1 MVIVLRIF
9 IIFLGGL
16 VGWVMPSLLGVED
29 TYARLL
35 WPVMG
40 LAGGILVVGIESVV
54 TRRASALIPPVVM
67 GLILGLAM
75 AQIFSFVPELV
86 TKRVTQITLEV
97 RETANNVMRA
107 ALFGFF
113 SYVGI
118 VMLMRAQPMFRFI
131 TPFLD
136 FIRRQVKTPKPLVL
150 DTSVIIDGRISDI
163 CDTGLIDNPVVIP
176 KFVLQELQDIADS
189 PDKLKRGRGRRG
201 LEVLNRLQRN
211 EYLDIEINDSIV
223 PSVGGVDNKL
233 VRLTNRLD
241 GKLVTN
247 DFNLS
252 KIAQLQ
258 GVRVVNVNDLAGA
271 LKPVVLPGEEIALR
285 IVKEGEEAGQ
295 GVGYLDDGTMV
306 VVEKA
311 REKVGEEV
319 RVLVTSVFQTSA
331 GKMLFGRPK
340 ED

>member
-1 MVIVLRIF
+1 MVIICMRIF
-9 IIFLGGL
+9 FVFLGGL
-16 VGWVMPSLLGVED
+16 IGWILPGMLGVEE
-29 TYARLL
+29 TYAQYL

-40 LAGGILVVGIESVV
+40 VSGAILVVGIESVM
-54 TRRASALIPPVVM
+54 TKRASALIPPVVI
-67 GLILGLAM
+67 GLIFGLAM
-75 AQIFSFVPELV
+75 AQIFAFVPEFL
-86 TKRVTQITLEV
+86 TKNLALATGVQEEANTVIT
-97 RETANNVMRA
+97 A
-107 ALFGFF
+107 ALFAFF

-118 VMLMRAQPMFRFI
+118 AILMHAQPMFRFV

-136 FIRRQVKTPKPLVL
+136 FIRKQVKTPKPMVL

-163 CDTGLIDNPVVIP
+163 CETGLIDNPIVIP

-189 PDKLKRGRGRRG
+189 ADKLKRGRGRRG

-223 PSVGGVDNKL
+223 PNVGGVDNKL

-258 GVRVVNVNDLAGA
+258 GVRVVNVNDLASA

-306 VVEKA
+306 VVERA
-311 REKVGEEV
+311 REMVGEEV
-319 RVLVTSVFQTSA
+319 RVMVTSVFQTSA
-331 GKMLFGRPK
+331 GKLLFGRPK
-340 ED
+340 DD

>member
-1 MVIVLRIF
+1 MVMIFMRIF
-9 IIFLGGL
+9 FVFFGGL
-16 VGWVMPSLLGVED
+16 VGWILPSLLGMED
-29 TYARLL
+29 TYAKFL
-35 WPVMG
+35 WAVMG
-40 LAGGILVVGIESVV
+40 VSGAILVVGIESVM
-54 TRRASALIPPVVM
+54 TKRASALIPPVVI
-67 GLILGLAM
+67 GLIFGLAM
-75 AQIFSFVPELV
+75 AQIFAFVPELFTDKLPV
-86 TKRVTQITLEV
+86 AAGVEEEATKVIRATLF
-97 RETANNVMRA
+97 A
-107 ALFGFF
+107 FF

-118 VMLMRAQPMFRFI
+118 ATLMHAQPMFRFV

-136 FIRRQVKTPKPLVL
+136 FIRKQVKTPKPMVL

-163 CDTGLIDNPVVIP
+163 CETGLIDNPIVIP

-189 PDKLKRGRGRRG
+189 ADKLKRGRGRRG

-258 GVRVVNVNDLAGA
+258 GVRVVNVNDLASA

-295 GVGYLDDGTMV
+295 RVGYLDDGTMV
-306 VVEKA
+306 VVERA
-311 REKVGEEV
+311 REMVGDEV
-319 RVLVTSVFQTSA
+319 RVMVTSVFQTSA

-340 ED
+340 DD

>member
-1 MVIVLRIF
+1 MVIIF
-9 IIFLGGL
+9 IRVVFVLVGGL
-16 VGWVMPSLLGVED
+16 IGWVVPGLLGLED
-29 TYARLL
+29 TSARY
-35 WPVMG
+35 WGPIMG
-40 LAGGILVVGIESVV
+40 LAAGVLVVGMESVI
-54 TRRASALIPPVVM
+54 TRRASALIPPVVI
-67 GLILGLAM
+67 GLIFGLAM
-75 AQIFSFVPELV
+75 AQIFTFVPEMV
-86 TKRVTQITLEV
+86 TERLAIMPGTEDVANRVIT
-97 RETANNVMRA
+97 A
-107 ALFGFF
+107 ALFAFF

-118 VMLMRAQPMFRFI
+118 ALLMHAQPVFRFV

-136 FIRRQVKTPKPLVL
+136 FIRKQVKTPKPLVL

-163 CDTGLIDNPVVIP
+163 CDTGMIDNPIVIP

-211 EYLDIEINDSIV
+211 EFLDIEINDSIV

-271 LKPVVLPGEEIALR
+271 LKPVVLPGEDIALR
-285 IVKEGEEAGQ
+285 IIKEGEEAGQ

-306 VVEKA
+306 VVE
-311 REKVGEEV
+311 RGRQLIGEEV

-331 GKMLFGRPK
+331 GKMLFGKPK